1 MGQRKTLTLL
11 SLLLLPLFAAAQSEG
26 ELGVLLEPSFAAPKI
41 AHPVNG
47 AKSTVLVPALNTKY
61 GLDRY
66 TEEEWNAQKLGWPD
80 VFPKAMKLADSLAKK
95 IEPRW
100 VRDRRGVILYGVIE
114 DRDPFVSSVIFSE
127 ALHERMKSVLGKE
140 FLALVPDRNII
151 FLFPKFGG
159 NLEDYSVSIVE
170 QYRRAPIKVSLEIF
184 EISGNGCKVVGALG
198 Q

>member
-11 SLLLLPLFAAAQSEG
+11 SLLLVPFFASAETES

-47 AKSTVLVPALNTKY
+47 AKTTVLVPALNTKY

-66 TEEEWNAQKLGWPD
+66 TEEEWNAQSLGWPD
-80 VFPKAMKLADSLAKK
+80 VFPKAMALADK
-95 IEPRW
+95 IAVSVEPRW
-100 VRDRRGVILYGVIE
+100 VRDERGVILYGVIE
-114 DRDPFVSSVIFSE
+114 DENPFVSSVIFSE
-127 ALHERMKSVLGKE
+127 RLYKRLSSILGKE
-140 FLALVPDRNII
+140 FLALVPDRNIVY
-151 FLFPKFGG
+151 LFPKFGG
-159 NLEDYSVSIVE
+159 KLADYSGSIVE

-184 EISGNGCKVVGALG
+184 EVSINGCKVVGAIG

>member
-11 SLLLLPLFAAAQSEG
+11 SCLFLPLLATAEEG
-26 ELGVLLEPSFAAPKI
+26 ELGIFLEPAFAAPKI
-41 AHPVNG
+41 AHPING

-66 TEEEWNAQKLGWPD
+66 TEEEWDAQKLGWPD
-80 VFPKAMKLADSLAKK
+80 VFPKAMKLADTLAKDV
-95 IEPRW
+95 EPRW
-100 VRDRRGVILYGVIE
+100 VRDRRDVILYGVIE
-114 DRDPFVSSVIFSE
+114 NSNPFVSSVIFSE
-127 ALHERMKSVLGKE
+127 ALHKRLKSILGNE

-159 NLEDYSVSIVE
+159 NLEDFAVSIAD

-184 EISGNGCKVVGALG
+184 EIDENGCKVVGAIG
-198 Q
+198 E